1 MKSVFTYRQFAWHL
15 NSFTDCAKLGI
26 TWCYVVSTGM
36 MSSLCP
42 NENVVTHLNC
52 NCLKVYFH
60 GRAVLSGETKSK
72 TEECCARVKLKV
84 LVFYHV
90 EIWQGLGWKVWFS
103 TMMRMNREW
112 DVSSDFLQWWE
123 LTGTG
128 MEVLIFYHDVN
139 EQGLGWKFWFPTM
152 MRIDRDCVIFTHW
165 VLTWTRV
172 KVLILACLDKALG
185 LVRIP
190 SVRNYPPT
198 KKQTKT

>member
-72 TEECCARVKLKV
+72 TEECCARVKLNV
-84 LVFYHV
+84 LVFYHA
-90 EIWQGLGWKVWFS
+90 EI
-103 TMMRMNREW
+103 
-112 DVSSDFLQWWE
+112 
-123 LTGTG
+123 
-128 MEVLIFYHDVN
+128 
-139 EQGLGWKFWFPTM
+139 
-152 MRIDRDCVIFTHW
+152 
-165 VLTWTRV
+165 
-172 KVLILACLDKALG
+172 
-185 LVRIP
+185 
-190 SVRNYPPT
+190 
-198 KKQTKT
+198 

>member
-1 MKSVFTYRQFAWHL
+1 MGKMCGKMERVLNPQLNVSPGGVNMEYTKNQKYTQVQIMKSVFTYRQFAWHL

-90 EIWQGLGWKVWFS
+90 EI
-103 TMMRMNREW
+103 
-112 DVSSDFLQWWE
+112 
-123 LTGTG
+123 
-128 MEVLIFYHDVN
+128 
-139 EQGLGWKFWFPTM
+139 
-152 MRIDRDCVIFTHW
+152 
-165 VLTWTRV
+165 
-172 KVLILACLDKALG
+172 
-185 LVRIP
+185 
-190 SVRNYPPT
+190 
-198 KKQTKT
+198 